1 MSAFPVRLLHPVF
14 ALLMAVATAAGP
26 TAGARAQS
34 NPILGQIQYFAY
46 DFCPQ
51 GWTLADGRSI
61 DLNDEKNQIYTALFA
76 YIGQSYGG
84 SGNLVFNL
92 PDAQGRMLVH
102 ADAINNSGPLPV
114 GSRFGAVPTPVGQDN
129 VPVHRHNMIGT
140 SASRD
145 QANLDNAT
153 FADFPPAY
161 RAYSSSATQR
171 ETLSSATLAPSGQT
185 EVETAQPFLALRAC
199 IAIEG
204 RWPPHPSAVTPP
216 PNIAAEAAPDT
227 QNGADERADNWLTRL
242 GRWFSDKDE
251 LPSDPDPIY
260 WDGLVTG
267 DLLAMS
273 GHWCPDGLVQP
284 AGQWLSLG
292 NSDNQLLYA
301 AIGNQYGYQQPE
313 YRLPDLRQRV
323 PIHPDYSNEID
334 QADAF
339 GTRVAQLGPR
349 NLPSHDHVMR
359 ASSQRVND
367 GDGTGAQLGA
377 FLPGARFYSST
388 PLNEDNSLLM
398 HDGMITPTFQGRPF
412 EPLPFSIEFPSL
424 AVNYC
429 IVYYSEPAQ
438 RP

>member
-114 GSRFGAVPTPVGQDN
+114 GSRFGAVTTPVGQDN

-153 FADFPPAY
+153 FADFPPAH
-161 RAYSSSATQR
+161 RA
-171 ETLSSATLAPSGQT
+171 
-185 EVETAQPFLALRAC
+185 
-199 IAIEG
+199 
-204 RWPPHPSAVTPP
+204 
-216 PNIAAEAAPDT
+216 
-227 QNGADERADNWLTRL
+227 
-242 GRWFSDKDE
+242 
-251 LPSDPDPIY
+251 
-260 WDGLVTG
+260 
-267 DLLAMS
+267 
-273 GHWCPDGLVQP
+273 
-284 AGQWLSLG
+284 
-292 NSDNQLLYA
+292 
-301 AIGNQYGYQQPE
+301 
-313 YRLPDLRQRV
+313 
-323 PIHPDYSNEID
+323 
-334 QADAF
+334 
-339 GTRVAQLGPR
+339 
-349 NLPSHDHVMR
+349 
-359 ASSQRVND
+359 
-367 GDGTGAQLGA
+367 
-377 FLPGARFYSST
+377 
-388 PLNEDNSLLM
+388 
-398 HDGMITPTFQGRPF
+398 
-412 EPLPFSIEFPSL
+412 
-424 AVNYC
+424 
-429 IVYYSEPAQ
+429 
-438 RP
+438 